1 MRPAVDKAARRLH
14 DLFHR
19 ASLVLLG
26 DDGQP
31 VAPQRMPSGIA
42 ALDDVLGGGLL
53 RGRVIELS
61 GPPAGGKTGLALRI
75 IAGSQ
80 RAGGTAAFI
89 DMEGSLDPERAA
101 RLGVDLHRL
110 AAARPQVGE
119 EALQIVDA
127 LLRAKAAD
135 VVVVDSVAA
144 LVPRAE
150 LLAPLGEAPAGLH
163 ARLLS
168 QALRRIVASAA
179 GSGAVVIFLN
189 QQRTTFDED
198 GKASTTTT
206 GGHALHFYA
215 ATRLEVKRRADGV
228 MTVRVQK
235 DRGGAEGRVV
245 EVEAS
250 PW

>member
-1 MRPAVDKAARRLH
+1 LA
-14 DLFHR
+14 
-19 ASLVLLG
+19 
-26 DDGQP
+26 
-31 VAPQRMPSGIA
+31 SGIGP
-42 ALDDVLGGGLL
+42 LDGVLGGGFV
-53 RGRVIELS
+53 RGGVIELS
-61 GPPAGGKTGLALRI
+61 GPPGGGKTTLALLI
-75 IAGSQ
+75 VAGLQ

-89 DMEGSLDPERAA
+89 DMEGALEPGRAA
-101 RLGVDLHRL
+101 SLGVDLARL
-110 AAARPQVGE
+110 VAARPCVGE
-119 EALQIVDA
+119 KALQIVDA

-179 GSGAVVIFLN
+179 GSDGIVIFLN
-189 QQRTTFDED
+189 QQRTTFDEQ
-198 GKASTTTT
+198 GRARVTTT

-215 ATRLEVKRRADGV
+215 TTRLEVRRREGGALRVG
-228 MTVRVQK
+228 VQK

-245 EVEAS
+245 DLPT

>member
-1 MRPAVDKAARRLH
+1 MRPAVDRAARRLH
-14 DLFHR
+14 DLLHR

-26 DDGQP
+26 DDGRP
-31 VAPQRMPSGIA
+31 LPPARLSSGIP

-61 GPPAGGKTGLALRI
+61 GPAGGGKTGLALRI
-75 IAGSQ
+75 IAGTQ

-89 DMEGSLDPERAA
+89 DMEGSFDPERAA
-101 RLGVDLHRL
+101 RLGVDLRRL
-110 AAARPQVGE
+110 AAARPAVGE

-135 VVVVDSVAA
+135 VIVVDSVAA

-150 LLAPLGEAPAGLH
+150 MLAPLGEAPPGLH

-168 QALRRIVASAA
+168 QALRRIVATAA
-179 GSGAVVIFLN
+179 ASEAIVIFLN
-189 QQRTTFDED
+189 QQRTTFDEE
-198 GKASTTTT
+198 GKAFTTTT

-215 ATRLEVKRRADGV
+215 ATRMEVKRRPDGA
-228 MTVRVQK
+228 MLVRVQK

-245 EVEAS
+245 EVTS
-250 PW
+250 